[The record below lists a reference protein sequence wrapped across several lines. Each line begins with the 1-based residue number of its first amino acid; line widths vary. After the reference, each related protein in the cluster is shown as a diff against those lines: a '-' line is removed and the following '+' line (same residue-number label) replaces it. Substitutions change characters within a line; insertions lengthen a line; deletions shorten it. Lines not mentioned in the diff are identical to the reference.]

1 MPLKSDGGT
10 FFFMFFFFV
19 LPRPV
24 KAPGGAGGLQAT
36 TPNSLGDSNPGPPSP
51 RGKSQP
57 LSLIFARIG
66 GALEPNDSLNES
78 RDALVTHSS
87 TFPHATRIVFRAF
100 DRSPSELGDSL
111 VVRYVQFGLGHENKI
126 VNQPAVRGN
135 MIKKDQAR
143 LRKLQQAAA
152 AVSF

>member
-1 MPLKSDGGT
+1 
-10 FFFMFFFFV
+10 
-19 LPRPV
+19 V
-24 KAPGGAGGLQAT
+24 KAS

-57 LSLIFARIG
+57 LSLISARIG
-66 GALEPNDSLNES
+66 GVLEPNDSLKES

-111 VVRYVQFGLGHENKI
+111 VIIDAEMSKWLFTNI
-126 VNQPAVRGN
+126 
-135 MIKKDQAR
+135 
-143 LRKLQQAAA
+143 
-152 AVSF
+152 